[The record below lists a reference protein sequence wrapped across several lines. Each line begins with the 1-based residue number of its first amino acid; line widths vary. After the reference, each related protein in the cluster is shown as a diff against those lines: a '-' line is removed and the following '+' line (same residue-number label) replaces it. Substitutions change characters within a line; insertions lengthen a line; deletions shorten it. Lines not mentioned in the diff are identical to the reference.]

1 MNASATAIMSPS
13 LGDENVNTGLN
24 KDAREQIAG
33 HLSEILSDT
42 YMLVIKTHIYHW
54 NVVGP
59 MFHAVH
65 EMTEQQYEDLFKA
78 ADVIAERIRA
88 LGFRA
93 PLSDHAGPSESV
105 ISRAAKAESAHDMI
119 HDLIDGHEAAIRKMR
134 KAAELAEKHD
144 DFVSHDMLVGRMTF
158 HEQVVWMLRSLVTE

>member
-1 MNASATAIMSPS
+1 MNSPAAVLSPS
-13 LGDENVNTGLN
+13 LGTEQVNTGLSE
-24 KDAREQIAG
+24 DAREEISK
-33 HLSEILSDT
+33 HLSAILSDT
-42 YMLVIKTHIYHW
+42 YFLVIKTHIYHW

-65 EMTEQQYEDLFKA
+65 ELTEQQYEDLFKA

-93 PLSDHAGPSESV
+93 PISDSAGPEGSV
-105 ISRAAKAESAHDMI
+105 VSQAANANSAHDMV

-134 KAAELAEKHD
+134 DAAELSEKHG

-158 HEQVVWMLRSLVTE
+158 HEQVVWMLRALVTE